1 MNNQGSIE
9 AYDLYAHKIDLVQ
22 QQIQR
27 LKVKNV
33 HTHVGDSTLLKDVY
47 PAESFDKILCDAPCS
62 GLGVLA
68 RKPEIKYHESSA
80 MDEMIAIQEKLL
92 ENAYFLLKK
101 GGNIVYS
108 TCTLNKKENEKQIE
122 KFMTKYPDMKK
133 RKELTILPYQYH
145 SDGFYM
151 CLLEKE

>member
-1 MNNQGSIE
+1 MENQ
-9 AYDLYAHKIDLVQ
+9 
-22 QQIQR
+22 R
-27 LKVKNV
+27 
-33 HTHVGDSTLLKDVY
+33 VY
-47 PAESFDKILCDAPCS
+47 LSK
-62 GLGVLA
+62 
-68 RKPEIKYHESSA
+68 
-80 MDEMIAIQEKLL
+80 KLL

-151 CLLEKE
+151 CLLEKEWKYEINLWLYTRTDDWRI

>member
-1 MNNQGSIE
+1 MN
-9 AYDLYAHKIDLVQ
+9 LVKQ
-22 QQIQR
+22 QLER
-27 LKVKNV
+27 LHVKNV
-33 HTHVGDSTLLKDVY
+33 QTHVHDSTLLKDIY
-47 PAESFDKILCDAPCS
+47 PPLTFDKILCDAPCS

-68 RKPEIKYHESSA
+68 RKPEIKYQDSSA
-80 MDEMIAIQEKLL
+80 MDEIMIIQEKLL

-108 TCTLNKKENEKQIE
+108 TCTINKKENEKQIA
-122 KFMTKYPDMKK
+122 KFITKYPDMKK

>member
-1 MNNQGSIE
+1 MKYMLPHLQKILLHIKNCLGIFCL
-9 AYDLYAHKIDLVQ
+9 LYA
-22 QQIQR
+22 
-27 LKVKNV
+27 
-33 HTHVGDSTLLKDVY
+33 
-47 PAESFDKILCDAPCS
+47 
-62 GLGVLA
+62 
-68 RKPEIKYHESSA
+68 
-80 MDEMIAIQEKLL
+80 
-92 ENAYFLLKK
+92 AYFLLKK